1 MRYTSA
7 RSKRY
12 YSHMSLPSSVCG
24 IARICAATTFLAM
37 LSSHTSR
44 FAVRAFTVK
53 AFAANNYR
61 QRYPLPHLNVH
72 MHREADMV
80 EQMIGGERYEVT
92 QLPDSMVET
101 TLFVGNIDEFVHDD
115 DLSGLFQSVS
125 KLQSVPACVV
135 RKPDM
140 SSLQYGFVSFPSVEE
155 KEAAIIRFNGYE
167 WKGKKLRVQEIRDH
181 PGRARVSVPER
192 MVAYVSGAAKK
203 VRGGKTNQLRRIS
216 RDDVERLSRGQPS
229 KKKGYGSRNVPH
241 RLNDEERAEMD
252 RAAKKGFVSFAGTGN
267 RRTRKGSPLA
277 NIHRQWCDARDKP
290 QILHFKASGGRQ
302 PLDQVIVDLSP
313 LRLNG
318 LFDDP
323 SRVDDFLAKWK
334 AEIDTAA
341 SNSGMQI
348 YTRTSDVDADENDLD
363 EDIATD
369 YLVTLDHHAVMEA
382 WATKPIWKLP
392 VVSFAVFEGDR
403 PRAKAMAKELAALWE
418 IPEEQKETGGG
429 PKTRRD
435 AGARKG
441 GKTNMKGLSQHRKRG
456 GGHRQSFY

>member
-61 QRYPLPHLNVH
+61 QRYPLPHLYVH

-155 KEAAIIRFNGYE
+155 KEVGLDCE
-167 WKGKKLRVQEIRDH
+167 WV
-181 PGRARVSVPER
+181 
-192 MVAYVSGAAKK
+192 
-203 VRGGKTNQLRRIS
+203 
-216 RDDVERLSRGQPS
+216 
-229 KKKGYGSRNVPH
+229 
-241 RLNDEERAEMD
+241 
-252 RAAKKGFVSFAGTGN
+252 
-267 RRTRKGSPLA
+267 
-277 NIHRQWCDARDKP
+277 
-290 QILHFKASGGRQ
+290 
-302 PLDQVIVDLSP
+302 
-313 LRLNG
+313 
-318 LFDDP
+318 
-323 SRVDDFLAKWK
+323 
-334 AEIDTAA
+334 
-341 SNSGMQI
+341 
-348 YTRTSDVDADENDLD
+348 
-363 EDIATD
+363 
-369 YLVTLDHHAVMEA
+369 
-382 WATKPIWKLP
+382 
-392 VVSFAVFEGDR
+392 
-403 PRAKAMAKELAALWE
+403 ALWCMR
-418 IPEEQKETGGG
+418 IV
-429 PKTRRD
+429 
-435 AGARKG
+435 
-441 GKTNMKGLSQHRKRG
+441 
-456 GGHRQSFY
+456 